1 MVLLVILVCMKRA
14 SSKKGF
20 IAPLLLI
27 IGLILCL
34 VLVGFFSQNIKHAYT
49 PVSPAVPVP
58 ESTISASKPEDP
70 EESSG
75 EDIVCGIIVQTPTEG
90 QAVGSPLVVQGY
102 VNGCGWIANDTGL
115 AYVGLYSSTGTA
127 ITTDVPVSIIGST
140 TGTSVSFVTTL
151 VYPDTTSSLSG
162 YLLFR
167 SASDPSLT
175 YKRNVKY

>member
-1 MVLLVILVCMKRA
+1 MKRVN
-14 SSKKGF
+14 SNKGF

-49 PVSPAVPVP
+49 PVNPAVPIP
-58 ESTISASKPEDP
+58 ESTISSTTPNES
-70 EESSG
+70 ESSTT
-75 EDIVCGIIVQTPTEG
+75 DDVVCGLIVQTPTEG
-90 QAVGSPLVVQGY
+90 QSVGSPLVVQGY
-102 VNGCGWIANDTGL
+102 INGCGWVASDAGV
-115 AYVGLYSSTGTA
+115 AYVGLYSSSGTA
-127 ITTDVPVSIIGST
+127 ITTDVPVSIIGSS

-167 SASDPSLT
+167 SVNDSSLT

>member
-1 MVLLVILVCMKRA
+1 MCWTLCQFGTFSYTSMYEKSQLKKRFYCTTTFDNWFDFMLGTRRLFQSKHKACIYA
-14 SSKKGF
+14 S
-20 IAPLLLI
+20 
-27 IGLILCL
+27 
-34 VLVGFFSQNIKHAYT
+34 Q
-49 PVSPAVPVP
+49 
-58 ESTISASKPEDP
+58 
-70 EESSG
+70 SS
-75 EDIVCGIIVQTPTEG
+75 
-90 QAVGSPLVVQGY
+90 SY